1 MKTWKSMDCE
11 KPDYMRLNER
21 ESKQSKV
28 RRELD
33 RKNKSIKGQIA
44 RKLQA
49 LFQLR
54 AFFALLQLL
63 LGLRAPRF
71 FITEESSFL
80 LLGFYESILE
90 GDGGREERG
99 SPTTSKTT
107 RQGPF
112 SKLSHFQ

>member
-11 KPDYMRLNER
+11 KPLLIDYMRLNER

-54 AFFALLQLL
+54 AFFPLLQLL
-63 LGLRAPRF
+63 LGLRAQR
-71 FITEESSFL
+71 
-80 LLGFYESILE
+80 
-90 GDGGREERG
+90 
-99 SPTTSKTT
+99 
-107 RQGPF
+107 
-112 SKLSHFQ
+112 